1 MIQFEEN
8 TWTKGRTEGWTDPT
22 YWTLNAT
29 KGGSNKV

>member
-1 MIQFEEN
+1 MIQFQEN

-22 YWTLNAT
+22 YWTLKAT